1 MPMDNNTKMTGKPLL
16 SVVCVTYNHEKYI
29 ARAIDSFLM
38 QKTSFSFEIVVG
50 EDCSTDKTREICLEY
65 QKKYP
70 NKIRLIVSDK
80 NVGPAGNFKRTLEAA
95 TGEYIAYCEGD
106 DYWTDENKIQKQV
119 GFLEENSDYFIT
131 SHNAQVVYE
140 GTDKP
145 SIEWLGRKREDTISL
160 EDLLSYGS
168 GGASCSL
175 VFRSGI
181 VKELPAWYW
190 EQKGGDW
197 SLQIL
202 CASKGKMKYFIE
214 PMGVYR
220 IHEKGSLSVRAD
232 EAKKNNL
239 DLVAY
244 NYGIVQD
251 LTKALNEHFSYK
263 YEKHLRKMNV
273 YWYLYFI
280 REGLKSGDAPAVKHY
295 SWLAMKESFLTG
307 FWNVPFVYPH
317 LIITPLLLLL
327 PSWMIRLI
335 GDKLKR

>member
-1 MPMDNNTKMTGKPLL
+1 ML
-16 SVVCVTYNHEKYI
+16 SIACITYNHEKYI
-29 ARAIDSFLM
+29 AQAIDGFLM
-38 QKTSFSFEIVVG
+38 QKTNFDFEIVIG
-50 EDCSTDKTREICLEY
+50 EDCSTDTTRNIILEY
-65 QKKYP
+65 SKKYP
-70 NKIRLIVSDK
+70 DK
-80 NVGPAGNFKRTLEAA
+80 FKLLLPEKNLGTMDNLVNVFNNCSGKYVAV
-95 TGEYIAYCEGD
+95 CEGD
-106 DYWTDENKIQKQV
+106 DYWTDPMKLQKQV
-119 GFLEENSDYFIT
+119 DFLEANPDYSIC
-131 SHNAQVVYE
+131 SHNVLVVFE

-145 SIEWLGRKREDTISL
+145 SKEWLGRRRKKTITL

-168 GGASCSL
+168 GGATCSL
-175 VFRSGI
+175 VWRNKVFG
-181 VKELPAWYW
+181 EFPAWYW

-202 CASKGKMKYFIE
+202 CASKGKMKYFTE

-251 LTKALNEHFSYK
+251 LTKALNEHFNYK

-295 SWLAMKESFLTG
+295 SWLAIKESSLTG
-307 FWNVPFVYPH
+307 FWNAPFVYPH
-317 LIITPLLLLL
+317 LIVTPLLLLL